1 MLPRLTFIRVFPVNL
16 LMGYLL
22 AGYLL
27 VAYLL
32 VGTAL
37 LVVSQF
43 SFADEVYIRD
53 TLYVPL
59 RGGESTKHRI
69 IHRGISSGT
78 PLERLQIN
86 EQTGFTRVRTADG
99 LEGWLQTQYLV
110 DEPIASTQLDEM
122 KSEMRSLDTQHQQT
136 LLSLKETR
144 EAKETLTRE
153 QENLA
158 DQNVRLV
165 EDLATITTLS
175 GNVIAIDEQNKQMSE
190 ERDVLLQE
198 INDLNELTAA
208 LSDDRAQQWFLRGA
222 GAVLIGLLFGFW
234 LGRRVYHKRY
244 NGGWV

>member
-1 MLPRLTFIRVFPVNL
+1 
-16 LMGYLL
+16 MGYLL
-22 AGYLL
+22 A
-27 VAYLL
+27 AYLL

-37 LVVSQF
+37 LAVSQF

-59 RGGESTKHRI
+59 RGGESNKHRI

-86 EQTGFTRVRTADG
+86 EQTGYTQVRTADG

-110 DEPIASTQLDEM
+110 DEPIASTQLDDM

-136 LLSLKETR
+136 LLSLRDAK
-144 EAKETLTRE
+144 AVKETLTRE

-158 DQNVRLV
+158 DQNARLV

-222 GAVLIGLLFGFW
+222 GAVLIGLLLGFL
-234 LGRRVYHKRY
+234 LGRRIYHKRY
-244 NGGWV
+244 NGGWL

>member
-1 MLPRLTFIRVFPVNL
+1 LT
-16 LMGYLL
+16 
-22 AGYLL
+22 
-27 VAYLL
+27 AYLL

-37 LVVSQF
+37 LAVSQF

-59 RGGESTKHRI
+59 RGGESIKHRI
-69 IHRGISSGT
+69 IHRGIKSGT

-86 EQTGFTRVRTADG
+86 EQAGFTRVRTADG

-110 DEPIASTQLDEM
+110 DEPIASTQLDDM

-136 LLSLKETR
+136 LLSLRDAK
-144 EAKETLTRE
+144 AVKETLTRE

-158 DQNVRLV
+158 DQNARLV

-175 GNVIAIDEQNKQMSE
+175 STVIAI
-190 ERDVLLQE
+190 
-198 INDLNELTAA
+198 LNELTDA

-234 LGRRVYHKRY
+234 VGRRVYHKRY
-244 NGGWV
+244 NGGWL